1 MAEHSRYHV
10 SDNKAGIENSVLVN
24 KLNIKDQQSLSDAET
39 VLLADAY
46 EHFFNLLEG
55 NRYSDEKSGQ
65 KKAIFFDLAFLF
77 LVHKFFFKPLYSW
90 AGKIRT
96 VDISK
101 DGVLFIPVKYL
112 DKALNDFDT
121 LILKTLPKE
130 NDKKSEIAHKL
141 AVIHN
146 EFNIIHPF
154 REGNGRT
161 IRLFLDLIVISL
173 GYNPIDWNIKGVNG
187 YIEACINGVAQKH
200 DSMRILIKKGLS
212 NK

>member
-10 SDNKAGIENSVLVN
+10 SDKKAEIENNVLKN
-24 KLNIKDQQSLSDAET
+24 KLKIKDQQSLSDAET
-39 VLLADAY
+39 VLLADTY
-46 EHFFNLLEG
+46 EHFFDFL
-55 NRYSDEKSGQ
+55 D
-65 KKAIFFDLAFLF
+65 KKVISFDLTLLF
-77 LVHKFFFKPLYSW
+77 SIHKFFLNPLYSW
-90 AGKIRT
+90 AGKARK

-112 DKALNDFDT
+112 SKALNDFDV
-121 LILKTLPKE
+121 LISKTLPNE
-130 NDKKSEIAHKL
+130 IDKKNEIARKL
-141 AVIHN
+141 AIIHN

-173 GYNPIDWNIKGVNG
+173 EYKPIDWSVKGVEG
-187 YIEACINGVAQKH
+187 YLEACVSGVAQKH
-200 DSMRILIKKGLS
+200 DSMRILIKKGLL